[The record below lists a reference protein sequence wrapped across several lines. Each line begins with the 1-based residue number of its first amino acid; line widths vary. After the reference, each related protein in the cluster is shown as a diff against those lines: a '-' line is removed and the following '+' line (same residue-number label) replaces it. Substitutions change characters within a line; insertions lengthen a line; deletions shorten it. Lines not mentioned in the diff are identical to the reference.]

1 MGGREMDRAI
11 ANFVLILDASDVAIE
26 HSEPRTLESA
36 LREALALLTDAQ
48 TREG

>member
-1 MGGREMDRAI
+1 MDRAI

-26 HSEPRTLESA
+26 HSESRTLESA
-36 LREALALLTDAQ
+36 LRGETLALLTDAQ